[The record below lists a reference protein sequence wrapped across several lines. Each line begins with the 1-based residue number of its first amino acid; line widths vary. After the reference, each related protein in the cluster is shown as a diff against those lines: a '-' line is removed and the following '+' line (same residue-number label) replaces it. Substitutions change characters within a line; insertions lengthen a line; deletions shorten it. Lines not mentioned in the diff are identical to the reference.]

1 MDLKVKIEELK
12 KGYVLVILAGDMDAY
27 SSEQFKTVVGGLI
40 KRRKYKLIVDIEKVT
55 CIDSVGA
62 GRLLGALKRTR
73 EKKGDLWLIYNKSKV
88 KRFLEITEL
97 YKNFTVF
104 KDRRQARKELE
115 LELN

>member
-1 MDLKVKIEELK
+1 MDLNVKIQELE
-12 KGYVLVILAGDMDAY
+12 KGYVLVVLAGDMDAH
-27 SSEQFKTVVGGLI
+27 SSSQFKTAVDSLI
-40 KRRKYKLIVDIEKVT
+40 KKRKYRLIVDIENVT

-73 EKKGDLWLIYNKSKV
+73 EKKGNLWLIYDKSKV
-88 KRFLEITEL
+88 RRFLEITEL

-104 KDRRQARKELE
+104 KNRCQTRKK